1 MKVIINS
8 KYYEANKGE
17 FILDVARRNNIEIPT
32 LCHNLGLSGLAS
44 CRLCIV
50 EVIDGKSS
58 KIVTSCIYPIQK
70 EIEIKTN
77 SEKIIK
83 MRKNIIMLIAAKS
96 PENKY
101 INKLVKAY
109 GVDYKEFVSEFKND
123 ECILCGLCV
132 KACNELGA
140 GAISTVNRGIVK
152 KVSTPYDEA
161 SKDCIGCGA
170 CAEVCPTCAIKIEEK
185 NGIKTIWNKDFQ
197 LLACSRC
204 GKYFSTKERFEYIN
218 NKLKIQDFEIL
229 CKECKRKLS
238 ANNFKDIFKAMR

>member
-1 MKVIINS
+1 MKVIING
-8 KYYEANKGE
+8 KYYQTSKGE

-32 LCHNLGLSGLAS
+32 LCHNLGLPGLAS

-50 EVIDGKSS
+50 EVIDEKGS

-70 EIEIKTN
+70 EIEIRTN

-83 MRKNIIMLIAAKS
+83 MRKNIIMLLAARS

-109 GVDYKEFVSEFKND
+109 GVDDKEFVSEFKND

-170 CAEVCPTCAIKIEEK
+170 CAEICPTGAIKIEEK

-204 GKYFSTKERFEYIN
+204 GKYFSTKEGFEYIN
-218 NKLKIQDFEIL
+218 NKLGIQDFEIL
-229 CKECKRKLS
+229 CKKCQRKLS
-238 ANNFKDIFKAMR
+238 ARKYKEIYKNVR